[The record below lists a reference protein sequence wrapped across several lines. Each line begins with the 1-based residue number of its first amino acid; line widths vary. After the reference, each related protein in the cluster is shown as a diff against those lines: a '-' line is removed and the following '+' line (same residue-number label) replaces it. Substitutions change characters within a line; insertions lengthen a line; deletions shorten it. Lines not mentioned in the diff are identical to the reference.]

1 MNQIRHIA
9 YYLVMVSLS
18 VSLIALSIFL
28 YLICKKKPVESE
40 ETLPVKLCARA
51 YPLTDI
57 DTATDAFNHRRI
69 VGHGRLGTVYAG
81 ILEEG
86 EVVAVKRIHSR
97 LVLSNAGLRFSTMI
111 KSLTFAQHPHIVPIV
126 GFSEAPGERIIVM
139 EFVGM
144 AGLDFYLH
152 QNSDGASLLCWGN
165 RLRIA
170 AGAARGLEY
179 LHEGIVKSPVIQKV

>member
-1 MNQIRHIA
+1 
-9 YYLVMVSLS
+9 
-18 VSLIALSIFL
+18 
-28 YLICKKKPVESE
+28 
-40 ETLPVKLCARA
+40 
-51 YPLTDI
+51 
-57 DTATDAFNHRRI
+57 
-69 VGHGRLGTVYAG
+69 
-81 ILEEG
+81 
-86 EVVAVKRIHSR
+86 
-97 LVLSNAGLRFSTMI
+97 LSNAGLRFSTMI